1 MFCLQLVQPFMA
13 WRRLVSGTE
22 RFATKF
28 FVDEWKTYLYFYSY
42 YFSTYLLPNLTM
54 SIRIKWLS
62 DIISVKYYVREAL
75 SISKFLRTEFSQ
87 DCLKAS
93 FKFFW
98 KLRGTNVF
106 IFFVILESLI
116 FFSILSIFSDDNHP
130 TPNNLSFW
138 VLCFVFKCNFRVAFL
153 VSSEYSWI
161 LEQKLQHSFL
171 HLLLPEKLLFGI
183 KRTWSHFISD
193 RAHPYIYLFLVFLD
207 SCINLRE
214 GLFYSKPISDF
225 WPIQI
230 YIYNYNKC

>member
-1 MFCLQLVQPFMA
+1 MLLTNRTLITLFCLQLVQPFMA

-28 FVDEWKTYLYFYSY
+28 FVDEWKKYLYFYSY

-75 SISKFLRTEFSQ
+75 SIAKFLRTEFSQ

-106 IFFVILESLI
+106 IFFVILESVI

-138 VLCFVFKCNFRVAFL
+138 VLCFVFKCNFRVAFP

-161 LEQKLQHSFL
+161 LEQKLQPSFL
-171 HLLLPEKLLFGI
+171 P
-183 KRTWSHFISD
+183 FIFRRKAFFRNKED
-193 RAHPYIYLFLVFLD
+193 LKPFYLR
-207 SCINLRE
+207 S
-214 GLFYSKPISDF
+214 SSS
-225 WPIQI
+225 I
-230 YIYNYNKC
+230 YISFPGVCGFMY